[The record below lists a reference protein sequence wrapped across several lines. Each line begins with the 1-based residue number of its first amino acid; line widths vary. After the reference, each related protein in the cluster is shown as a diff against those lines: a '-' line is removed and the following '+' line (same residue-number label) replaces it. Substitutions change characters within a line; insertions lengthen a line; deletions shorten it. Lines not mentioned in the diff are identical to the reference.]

1 VSGLRRAM
9 TIVRLGLVQAAIGAV
24 VVLMTSTLN
33 RVMVVELGL
42 PAAVPGALVALHFA
56 VQFLLRPHFGHLSD
70 GRRRTG
76 WIVGGLALLA
86 LSGIGASASTLLI
99 EYDRTLGLL
108 AATVAFLGIGAGASA
123 AGTPL
128 LALVAELIAPAQR
141 ARAAA
146 TVWLMMIAGFI
157 VTTVVASRLLEP
169 FSLHALVRAT
179 ALVSLAAVSVAMLAM
194 RGLEPAEVPVREAE
208 AAPASFGAAVATVW
222 GDPTARMF
230 ALFILASMLAFSAQD
245 LILEPFA
252 GAVFGLTPA
261 ETTRVSSVHQGG
273 MLVGMLLC
281 AALATRLGGLRRWAI
296 GGCLASAAAF
306 LLVASAPAVGS
317 VALLRAGVVALGVGN
332 GAFAIGAVGL
342 MMALSVV
349 PGGGGAGV
357 RMGVF
362 GAAQAVAQAVGGFL
376 GAVGS
381 DVAQLAL
388 GSTAGGY
395 VAVFALEAV
404 CFVGAAALAW
414 RGAVGVR
421 DTAPLLAPE
430 HGDALL
436 AQVG

>member
-1 VSGLRRAM
+1 
-9 TIVRLGLVQAAIGAV
+9 VQ
-24 VVLMTSTLN
+24 L
-33 RVMVVELGL
+33 
-42 PAAVPGALVALHFA
+42 
-56 VQFLLRPHFGHLSD
+56 LLRPQFGHLSD

-76 WIVGGLALLA
+76 WIVGGLVLLA
-86 LSGIGASASTLLI
+86 ISGVGASASTLLMA
-99 EYDRTLGLL
+99 DHRAVGLVVAL
-108 AATVAFLGIGAGASA
+108 IAFLGIGAGASA

-157 VTTVVASRLLEP
+157 VTTVVASRMLEP
-169 FSLHALVRAT
+169 FSLEVLVRAT
-179 ALVSLAAVSVAMLAM
+179 AVVSLVAVSLAIAALW
-194 RGLEPAEVPVREAE
+194 RLEPAVVPVREAE
-208 AAPASFGAAVATVW
+208 APPASFASAVATVW
-222 GDPTARMF
+222 SDSTARTF

-261 ETTRVSSVHQGG
+261 ESTRISSLHQGG

-281 AALATRLGGLRRWAI
+281 AALAARVGGLRAWAI

-306 LLVASAPAVGS
+306 LLIAGAPAVGS
-317 VALLRAGVVALGVGN
+317 VPLLKAGIVALGIGN
-332 GAFAIGAVGL
+332 GAYAIGAVGL

-362 GAAQAVAQAVGGFL
+362 GAAQAVAQATGGFL
-376 GAVGS
+376 GAAGS
-381 DVAQLAL
+381 DVAHALL
-388 GSTAGGY
+388 GSAAGGY
-395 VAVFALEAV
+395 VVVFGIEGL
-404 CFVGAAALAW
+404 CFVGAALLAW

-421 DTAPLLAPE
+421 EARPILAPE
-430 HGDALL
+430 HGDSLL
-436 AQVG
+436 ASMG